1 MRETPLFRG
10 FSLLLTLWV
19 TEHVRV
25 FRPESQLKEL
35 RVNAAGGFEFGVVGV
50 RGESGVAGVAFA
62 PRLTVPVG
70 MTVPMVVFD
79 FIVFILPDY
88 PPAKKHVPVE
98 LVIDLPVR
106 RNHLVFFHARSIA
119 DPTPVHIHAIFS
131 LLS

>member
-19 TEHVRV
+19 AEHVRV
-25 FRPESQLKEL
+25 FGPESHLKEL

-50 RGESGVAGVAFA
+50 RDEGGAVSVTLA
-62 PRLTVPVG
+62 PRLAVPIGV
-70 MTVPMVVFD
+70 TIPAVIFD
-79 FIVFILPDY
+79 FVILILSDY
-88 PPAKKHVPVE
+88 VPAHILLE
-98 LVIDLPVR
+98 LKVDLPVR

-119 DPTPVHIHAIFS
+119 GRAHVHIHAIFS